1 MKLGRGLLFLNLFA
15 LLSCRQTFQLKSTAH
30 GLKMMLEN
38 IPKEQLINEIKFQE
52 GHDDKVNVIRLDH
65 VGPNSYP
72 LLISSKLPIPTDS
85 LGLLSF
91 KLPKDSLSNFL
102 WTIDHVNPKSR
113 TRHFD
118 KILIRVT
125 YRYEGRLEQYYETNE
140 KIASAF
146 LMIIERKLK
155 NYKDSNALTIFYKF
169 AMNTGLLVEIEGKR
183 TWRAFNTR

>member
-1 MKLGRGLLFLNLFA
+1 
-15 LLSCRQTFQLKSTAH
+15 
-30 GLKMMLEN
+30 MLEN
-38 IPKEQLINEIKFQE
+38 IPKEQLINEVKFQE

-72 LLISSKLPIPTDS
+72 LLISSKQPIPTDS

-169 AMNTGLLVEIEGKR
+169 AMNTGLLVEVEGKR